1 MDKKQR
7 IINAAIKLFGEKGI
21 EGTKISDI
29 AKEAKIAQG
38 TFYLYFPSKLSVMPA
53 ITEKMINEMIQSI
66 KSNVS
71 NDVDFFVMIEQLID
85 TVFEVTRKHKD
96 LVGIIYAGLS
106 ASDFLDEWVDA
117 YEPYYSWLTNL
128 LDSANKSN
136 EIHLVIDSFQTAKIV
151 YGLIESAAERAYL
164 FDEKEGNLILQD
176 KKDVLCFIKNALA
189 R

>member
-1 MDKKQR
+1 MDKKER

-21 EGTKISDI
+21 ENTKISDI
-29 AKEAKIAQG
+29 AKEARIAQG

-53 ITEKMINEMIQSI
+53 IADVMISEMIQSI
-66 KSNVS
+66 RSNVS
-71 NDVDFFVMIEQLID
+71 TDLDFFGKIEQLID
-85 TVFEVTRKHKD
+85 TVFEVTEKHKE

-128 LDSANKSN
+128 LDSANKNN
-136 EIHLVIDSFQTAKIV
+136 EIHLVIDSLQTAKILW
-151 YGLIESAAERAYL
+151 GLIEAAAERAYL
-164 FDEKEGNLILQD
+164 FDEKEKNLILQD
-176 KKDVLCFIKNALA
+176 KKDVLIFIKKALT

>member
-7 IINAAIKLFGEKGI
+7 IIDAAIKLFGEKGI

-29 AKEAKIAQG
+29 AKKAKIAQG
-38 TFYLYFPSKLSVMPA
+38 TFYLYFPSKLSVMPSIA
-53 ITEKMINEMIQSI
+53 EIMVNEMIRSI

-71 NDVDFFVMIEQLID
+71 NDIEFFGKMEQLID
-85 TVFEVTRKHKD
+85 TVFEVTRKHKE

-117 YEPYYSWLTNL
+117 YEPYYSWLTSL
-128 LDSANKSN
+128 LDSANENN
-136 EIHLVIDSFQTAKIV
+136 EINLVIDSFQTAKII

-164 FDEKEGNLILQD
+164 FDEKAENLILQD
-176 KKDVLCFIKNALA
+176 KKDVLCFIKKALA